1 MLILGAGI
9 VPCPGTI
16 IVFLFAIS
24 MGMYMLGLMSAVVMS
39 LGMGLTIALSAS
51 VGTALRRKSSSAG
64 ERALKVVDILGV
76 VIMLSAGIALI
87 VL

>member
-1 MLILGAGI
+1 
-9 VPCPGTI
+9 
-16 IVFLFAIS
+16 
-24 MGMYMLGLMSAVVMS
+24 

-76 VIMLSAGIALI
+76 VIMLSAGITLI